1 MVDYNTPLM
10 LRPTVAAE
18 SLPNIY
24 QQVETVRALQGAN
37 TDNDIKRDALNDYAA
52 RRSVGDPNAPD
63 SLDTQPQLLA
73 QVTAARNAMSQE
85 QRTKFDFD
93 MGHRARIAFA
103 VSAYPA
109 GSVERQKAWDSGLK
123 ELLQVGALPSEKYQE
138 MVGKPPNDLVLQQYQ
153 MLGGLDF
160 IKQARQDAAGA
171 RNMANFAAAEGGASP
186 STPGAPPP
194 AAAAPAAAAPSPAA
208 AAGFRPG
215 PIPTPFGAP
224 AAQPQPNAGLTPAA
238 PVASPLRP
246 APASAPA
253 PAPVAPAAAPAA
265 PAYPA
270 AAAAAAQGGAAV
282 TPPAEAPAAPAGRTP
297 EQAAEAERI
306 LSSSLAGFGNPQ
318 ARAQLRAATQAMM
331 DPATPEAQR
340 KAAEKI
346 YDRAAADMK
355 LTDRQNEYLGE
366 MRQRMALNDPNKPVL
381 TFSEWNRT
389 DLQQN
394 YDRYVAD
401 ETARG
406 TDKGKIKSFEQWHLN
421 TIREA
426 SNRPEATIDAELA
439 KGLTKRINDAA
450 EEAKEAFNNREIVGR
465 LGTML
470 ERSGTGATTAFAN
483 FVRENMGETVA
494 SMFKGKKELSAA
506 EAADAL
512 VNYLKPRMRVAGTG
526 ASSDKDLLAFGKAI
540 PSLMSSEEGKRMVV
554 ETLGGIYQ
562 RSMDV
567 GEIAKR
573 AQTGDIEAKAF
584 DKEIAKLSDPFS
596 SFKAWQ
602 NSEAG
607 RAGKA
612 PPDVPVFATID
623 EAKAAKAAGKLNQG
637 DTYRLKDGR
646 YGEVP

>member
-297 EQAAEAERI
+297 EQAAEAE
-306 LSSSLAGFGNPQ
+306 
-318 ARAQLRAATQAMM
+318 AAKNDADIKANTKRVPLGDGRSIEVIEM
-331 DPATPEAQR
+331 TPEQAAQEILKGWR
-340 KAAEKI
+340 NGRFEI
-346 YDRAAADMK
+346 HFPQRFTLWMK
-355 LTDRQNEYLGE
+355 T
-366 MRQRMALNDPNKPVL
+366 
-381 TFSEWNRT
+381 
-389 DLQQN
+389 LQ
-394 YDRYVAD
+394 
-401 ETARG
+401 
-406 TDKGKIKSFEQWHLN
+406 LLP
-421 TIREA
+421 IRLYFA
-426 SNRPEATIDAELA
+426 IIRRFT
-439 KGLTKRINDAA
+439 GL
-450 EEAKEAFNNREIVGR
+450 
-465 LGTML
+465 
-470 ERSGTGATTAFAN
+470 
-483 FVRENMGETVA
+483 
-494 SMFKGKKELSAA
+494 
-506 EAADAL
+506 
-512 VNYLKPRMRVAGTG
+512 
-526 ASSDKDLLAFGKAI
+526 
-540 PSLMSSEEGKRMVV
+540 
-554 ETLGGIYQ
+554 
-562 RSMDV
+562 
-567 GEIAKR
+567 
-573 AQTGDIEAKAF
+573 
-584 DKEIAKLSDPFS
+584 
-596 SFKAWQ
+596 
-602 NSEAG
+602 
-607 RAGKA
+607 
-612 PPDVPVFATID
+612 
-623 EAKAAKAAGKLNQG
+623 
-637 DTYRLKDGR
+637 
-646 YGEVP
+646 

>member
-1 MVDYNTPLM
+1 MADFNTPLM

-24 QQVETVRALQGAN
+24 QQTETVRALQGAN
-37 TDNDIKRDALNDYAA
+37 TDSEIRRDALNDYAA
-52 RRSVGDPNAPD
+52 RRSVGDPNATD
-63 SLDTQPQLLA
+63 SLDTQPALLA
-73 QVTAARNAMSQE
+73 QVTQARNAMSAE

-93 MGHRARIAFA
+93 MNHRARIAFA

-160 IKQARQDAAGA
+160 IKQARTDAAGA
-171 RNMANFAAAEGGASP
+171 RNMANFAAADGGASP
-186 STPGAPPP
+186 STPGAPAP
-194 AAAAPAAAAPSPAA
+194 AAPAPAAAAASSPAA
-208 AAGFRPG
+208 AAGFRAG

-224 AAQPQPNAGLTPAA
+224 AAQPQPNAGLTPQA
-238 PVASPLRP
+238 PVSSPLRP
-246 APASAPA
+246 APASV
-253 PAPVAPAAAPAA
+253 PAPVAAPAAAA
-265 PAYPA
+265 PTAYPA
-270 AAAAAAQGGAAV
+270 AADAAQDGGAAV
-282 TPPAEAPAAPAGRTP
+282 TPPADTPAGRTP
-297 EQAAEAERI
+297 QQSAEAERI
-306 LSSSLAGFGNPQ
+306 LSSSLSGFGNPT
-318 ARAQLRAATQAMM
+318 ARAQLRAATQALM
-331 DPATPEAQR
+331 DPATPENQR

-366 MRQRMALNDPNKPVL
+366 MRQRMALNDPDKPVQS
-381 TFSEWNRT
+381 FSDWNRT

-401 ETARG
+401 ERSRG
-406 TDKGKIKSFEQWHLN
+406 TDKSKIKSFEAWHLN

-426 SNRPEATIDAELA
+426 SNRPEATLEAELS
-439 KGLTKRINDAA
+439 KGLSKRINDAA
-450 EEAKEAFNNREIVGR
+450 EEAKDAFSNREIVGR

-483 FVRENMGETVA
+483 FVRDNMGESVA
-494 SMFKGKKELSAA
+494 SLFKGKKELSAA

-540 PSLMSSEEGKRMVV
+540 PSLMSTEEGKRMVI

-567 GEIAKR
+567 GDIAKR
-573 AQTGDIEAKAF
+573 IQTGDIDAKAF
-584 DKEIAKLSDPFS
+584 DKEIGKLSDPFS

-602 NSEAG
+602 GSEAG

-612 PPDVPVFATID
+612 PPDVPVFGSLD
-623 EAKAAKAAGKLNQG
+623 EAKSAKAAGKLQAG